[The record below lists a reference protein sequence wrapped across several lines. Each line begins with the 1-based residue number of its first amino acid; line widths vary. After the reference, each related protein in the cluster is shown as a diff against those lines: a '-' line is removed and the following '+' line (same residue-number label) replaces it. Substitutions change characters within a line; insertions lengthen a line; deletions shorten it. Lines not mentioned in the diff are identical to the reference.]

1 MTVGTTPDTFHET
14 PYLTL
19 AEYKNA
25 PTSIDYNN
33 LVIGGNANA
42 QDAEL
47 EKVILRASSYMD
59 EYFNA
64 NLNATKYTETQRTRF
79 TPDGFIALHP
89 NNTPIVALETFNY
102 GTNPNNLITLNDP
115 SLAWFEEQQMIIPLS
130 NIATSYSSAGPLAFG
145 GYGLPR
151 QQVYCKYTYVAGYVN
166 NPISSGTAGVSS
178 ITVGRADGILPNQ
191 KLRIY
196 DGASSES
203 VTVASNYTYGST
215 TVPLTSALTY
225 SHTSGSSIGNLPN
238 AIKQA
243 CILITTAFIKVRG
256 DSSMTMNITTFPQ
269 ANPTPGANRY
279 GSEIALALD
288 MVNKYRRIR

>member
-19 AEYKNA
+19 SEYKNA

-89 NNTPIVALETFNY
+89 NNTPIIALENFNY
-102 GTNPNNLITLNDP
+102 GTNPNNLITLSDP
-115 SLAWFEEQQMIIPLS
+115 SLSWFEEQQIIIPLS
-130 NIATSYSSAGPLAFG
+130 NIATAYSSQGPLAFG

-166 NPISSGTAGVSS
+166 NPIASATAGATSL
-178 ITVGRADGILPNQ
+178 TVQRSEGILPNQ

-215 TVPLTSALTY
+215 TVPVTSPLTY
-225 SHTSGSSIGNLPN
+225 SHTTGSSIGNLPN
-238 AIKQA
+238 VLKEA